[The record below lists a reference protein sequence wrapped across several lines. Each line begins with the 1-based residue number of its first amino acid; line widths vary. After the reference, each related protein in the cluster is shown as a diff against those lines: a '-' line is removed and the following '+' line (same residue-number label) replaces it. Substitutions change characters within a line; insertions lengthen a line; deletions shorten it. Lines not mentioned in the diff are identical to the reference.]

1 MAVRR
6 SAWGLA
12 RDASAEQM
20 LDEKGSWP
28 QMASLT
34 AQADVVIVAC
44 SQDATTRGFLNQA
57 FLSACKPGV
66 IIVNVARGKEG
77 LRAWMASLTPQADIV
92 IVTRFQDAPTCCSVS
107 QAFLSVC
114 KHGVITM
121 NVARGER
128 HPT

>member
-6 SAWGLA
+6 SAWGQA

-34 AQADVVIVAC
+34 PQADVVIVAC
-44 SQDATTRGFLNQA
+44 SQDATTRGFVNQA

-66 IIVNVARGKEG
+66 TIVNVARGKE
-77 LRAWMASLTPQADIV
+77 RASVPRWLASLRKQT
-92 IVTRFQDAPTCCSVS
+92 
-107 QAFLSVC
+107 LSF
-114 KHGVITM
+114 
-121 NVARGER
+121 
-128 HPT
+128 